1 MNLIKLEIHGI
12 SYSENLSGAFALV
25 LNESKG
31 QRKLP
36 VVIGGFE
43 AQAIALA
50 LQKNI
55 KTSRPL
61 THELFKGFA
70 DKFEIKL
77 KKVIIHKLVDGV
89 FFSNMVCEKDG
100 KTVTIDSRTS
110 DAIAMALRFN
120 APVFTYE
127 SVLNEVGFESDF
139 KYDKKIDINEVDPFN
154 NLEKDDDESL
164 KEINFSSEDVKLEN
178 ISLIKLKEMLDMS
191 LAKEDYE
198 FSAKI
203 RDEIKSRKN
212 KKK

>member
-1 MNLIKLEIHGI
+1 MDLIKLEIHGI

-31 QRKLP
+31 IRKLP

-100 KTVTIDSRTS
+100 DTVTIDSRTS

-120 APVFTYE
+120 APIFTYE
-127 SVLNEVGFESDF
+127 SILNEVGFESDF
-139 KYDKKIDINEVDPFN
+139 KYEKKIDFKEEDVFL
-154 NLEKDDDESL
+154 NLEKKDDESL
-164 KEINFSSEDVKLEN
+164 KEINLKSENIKLEN
-178 ISLIKLKEMLDMS
+178 LSLKKLNEMLDKS

-203 RDEIKSRKN
+203 RDEIKSRK
-212 KKK
+212 K

>member
-1 MNLIKLEIHGI
+1 MDLIKLEIHGI

-31 QRKLP
+31 HRKLP

-100 KTVTIDSRTS
+100 DTVTIDSRTS

-127 SVLNEVGFESDF
+127 SILNEVGFESDL
-139 KYDKKIDINEVDPFN
+139 KYDKKIDFEDSELL
-154 NLEKDDDESL
+154 NLKKIDDESIKEVNYSSKNIKL
-164 KEINFSSEDVKLEN
+164 KN
-178 ISLIKLKEMLDMS
+178 ISLKKLNEMLDNS
-191 LAKEDYE
+191 LAEEDYE
-198 FSAKI
+198 LSAKI
-203 RDEIKSRKN
+203 RDEIKSRQN
-212 KKK
+212 KKQ

>member
-1 MNLIKLEIHGI
+1 MDLIKLEIHGI

-55 KTSRPL
+55 KTSRHL

-127 SVLNEVGFESDF
+127 SILNEVGFESDF

-164 KEINFSSEDVKLEN
+164 KEINFNSEDVKLEN

-212 KKK
+212 K

>member
-1 MNLIKLEIHGI
+1 MDLIKLEIHGI

-31 QRKLP
+31 IRKLP

-100 KTVTIDSRTS
+100 DTVIIDSRTS

-120 APVFTYE
+120 APIFTYE
-127 SVLNEVGFESDF
+127 SILNEVGFESDF
-139 KYDKKIDINEVDPFN
+139 KYEKKIGAPHHDHMICIETGKIIEFVDSRIEDIQ
-154 NLEKDDDESL
+154 
-164 KEINFSSEDVKLEN
+164 
-178 ISLIKLKEMLDMS
+178 
-191 LAKEDYE
+191 
-198 FSAKI
+198 
-203 RDEIKSRKN
+203 DEIAEKYGYKIIKHVHQLFVKPI
-212 KKK
+212 KK

>member
-1 MNLIKLEIHGI
+1 MDLIKLEIHGI

-31 QRKLP
+31 LRKLP

-100 KTVTIDSRTS
+100 DTVIIDSRTS

-120 APVFTYE
+120 APIFTYE
-127 SVLNEVGFESDF
+127 SILNEVGFESDF
-139 KYDKKIDINEVDPFN
+139 KYEKKIDFNEEDVFL
-154 NLEKDDDESL
+154 NLEKKDDESL
-164 KEINFSSEDVKLEN
+164 KDISYKSENIKLEN
-178 ISLIKLKEMLDMS
+178 MSLKKLNEMLDKS

-203 RDEIKSRKN
+203 RDEIKSRK
-212 KKK
+212 K

>member
-1 MNLIKLEIHGI
+1 MDLIKLEIHGI

-164 KEINFSSEDVKLEN
+164 KEIKFSSEDVKLEN
-178 ISLIKLKEMLDMS
+178 ISIIKLKEMLDMS

-212 KKK
+212 K

>member
-127 SVLNEVGFESDF
+127 SILNEVGFESDF

-203 RDEIKSRKN
+203 RDEIKSRKS
-212 KKK
+212 K

>member
-1 MNLIKLEIHGI
+1 MDLIKLEIHGI

-77 KKVIIHKLVDGV
+77 KQVIIHKLVDGV

-100 KTVTIDSRTS
+100 DTVTIDSRTS

-120 APVFTYE
+120 APIFTYE
-127 SVLNEVGFESDF
+127 SILNEVGFESDF
-139 KYDKKIDINEVDPFN
+139 KYDKKIDITEADPFL
-154 NLEKDDDESL
+154 NLEKNDDESL
-164 KEINFSSEDVKLEN
+164 KEIYFNPDDVKLEN
-178 ISLIKLKEMLDMS
+178 ISLIKLKKMLDKS

-212 KKK
+212 KK

>member
-1 MNLIKLEIHGI
+1 MDLIKLEIHGI

-25 LNESKG
+25 LNEYKG
-31 QRKLP
+31 LRKLP

-100 KTVTIDSRTS
+100 DTVTIDSRTS

-120 APVFTYE
+120 APIFTYE
-127 SVLNEVGFESDF
+127 SILNEVGFESDF
-139 KYDKKIDINEVDPFN
+139 KYEKKIDFSEEEAFL
-154 NLEKDDDESL
+154 NLEKKDDESL
-164 KEINFSSEDVKLEN
+164 KEINLKLEN
-178 ISLIKLKEMLDMS
+178 IKLENLSLKKLNEMLDKS

-203 RDEIKSRKN
+203 RDEIKSRK
-212 KKK
+212 K

>member
-1 MNLIKLEIHGI
+1 MDLIKLEIHGI

-100 KTVTIDSRTS
+100 DTVIVDSRTS

-120 APVFTYE
+120 APVFTYD
-127 SVLNEVGFESDF
+127 SILNEVGFESDF
-139 KYDKKIDINEVDPFN
+139 KYDKKIDFAEADPFL
-154 NLEKDDDESL
+154 NLEKNEDESL
-164 KEINFSSEDVKLEN
+164 KEINFNSDNVKLEN
-178 ISLIKLKEMLDMS
+178 ISLVKLKQMLDKS
-191 LAKEDYE
+191 LTKEDYE

-203 RDEIKSRKN
+203 RDEIKSRK
-212 KKK
+212 KR

>member
-1 MNLIKLEIHGI
+1 MDLIKLEIHGI

-77 KKVIIHKLVDGV
+77 KQVIIHKLVDGV

-100 KTVTIDSRTS
+100 DTITIDSRTS

-120 APVFTYE
+120 APIFTYE
-127 SVLNEVGFESDF
+127 SILNEVGFESDF
-139 KYDKKIDINEVDPFN
+139 KYDKKIDITEKDPFL
-154 NLEKDDDESL
+154 NLEKNDDESL
-164 KEINFSSEDVKLEN
+164 KEINFNPDDVKLEN
-178 ISLIKLKEMLDMS
+178 VSLIKLKEMLDKS

-212 KKK
+212 KKE

>member
-127 SVLNEVGFESDF
+127 SILNEVGFESDF

>member
-1 MNLIKLEIHGI
+1 MDLIKLEIHGI

-31 QRKLP
+31 LRKLP

-100 KTVTIDSRTS
+100 DTVIIDSRTS

-120 APVFTYE
+120 APIFTYE
-127 SVLNEVGFESDF
+127 SILNEVGFESDF
-139 KYDKKIDINEVDPFN
+139 KYEKKIDFNEEDVFL
-154 NLEKDDDESL
+154 NLEKNDDKSL
-164 KEINFSSEDVKLEN
+164 KEINIKLEN
-178 ISLIKLKEMLDMS
+178 MSLKKLNEILDKS

-203 RDEIKSRKN
+203 RDEIKSRK
-212 KKK
+212 K

>member
-1 MNLIKLEIHGI
+1 
-12 SYSENLSGAFALV
+12 
-25 LNESKG
+25 
-31 QRKLP
+31 
-36 VVIGGFE
+36 
-43 AQAIALA
+43 
-50 LQKNI
+50 
-55 KTSRPL
+55 
-61 THELFKGFA
+61 
-70 DKFEIKL
+70 
-77 KKVIIHKLVDGV
+77 
-89 FFSNMVCEKDG
+89 MVCEKDG

-127 SVLNEVGFESDF
+127 SILNEVGFESDF
-139 KYDKKIDINEVDPFN
+139 KYDKKIDINDADPFRS
-154 NLEKDDDESL
+154 LEKDDDESL
-164 KEINFSSEDVKLEN
+164 KEINFNSEDVKLEN

>member
-1 MNLIKLEIHGI
+1 MDLIKLEIHGI

-31 QRKLP
+31 LRKLP

-100 KTVTIDSRTS
+100 DTVTIDSRTS

-120 APVFTYE
+120 APIFTYE
-127 SVLNEVGFESDF
+127 SILNEVGFESDF
-139 KYDKKIDINEVDPFN
+139 KYEKKIDFSEEEAFL
-154 NLEKDDDESL
+154 NLEKKDDESL
-164 KEINFSSEDVKLEN
+164 KEINLKSENIKLEN
-178 ISLIKLKEMLDMS
+178 MSLKKLNEMLDKS

-198 FSAKI
+198 FSAKV
-203 RDEIKSRKN
+203 RDEIKSRK
-212 KKK
+212 K

>member
-1 MNLIKLEIHGI
+1 MDLIKLEIHGI

-31 QRKLP
+31 LRKLP

-100 KTVTIDSRTS
+100 DTVIIDSRTS

-120 APVFTYE
+120 APIFTYE
-127 SVLNEVGFESDF
+127 SILNEVGFESDF
-139 KYDKKIDINEVDPFN
+139 KYEKKIDFNEEDVFL
-154 NLEKDDDESL
+154 NLEKNYDESL
-164 KEINFSSEDVKLEN
+164 KEISYKSENIKLEN
-178 ISLIKLKEMLDMS
+178 MSLKKLNEMLDKS

-203 RDEIKSRKN
+203 RDEIKSRK
-212 KKK
+212 K

>member
-1 MNLIKLEIHGI
+1 MDLIKLEIHGI

-127 SVLNEVGFESDF
+127 SILNEVGFESDF
-139 KYDKKIDINEVDPFN
+139 NEVSIFYKN
-154 NLEKDDDESL
+154 MKNEKLPKMKKSL
-164 KEINFSSEDVKLEN
+164 LADKIVKRV
-178 ISLIKLKEMLDMS
+178 ISQL
-191 LAKEDYE
+191 
-198 FSAKI
+198 
-203 RDEIKSRKN
+203 N
-212 KKK
+212 

>member
-1 MNLIKLEIHGI
+1 MDLIKLEIHGI

-25 LNESKG
+25 LNEFKG

-100 KTVTIDSRTS
+100 DIVTIDSRTS

-120 APVFTYE
+120 APIFTYD
-127 SVLNEVGFESDF
+127 SILNEVGFESDF
-139 KYDKKIDINEVDPFN
+139 KYDKKIDITEEEPFL
-154 NLEKDDDESL
+154 NLNKGDSESS
-164 KEINFSSEDVKLEN
+164 KEITYNSDNIKLQN
-178 ISLIKLKEMLDMS
+178 MSLIKLNEMLDKS

-203 RDEIKSRKN
+203 RDEIKSRK
-212 KKK
+212 K

>member
-1 MNLIKLEIHGI
+1 MDLIKLEIHGI

-31 QRKLP
+31 LRKLP

-100 KTVTIDSRTS
+100 DTVTIDSRTS

-120 APVFTYE
+120 APIFTYE
-127 SVLNEVGFESDF
+127 SILNEVGFESDF
-139 KYDKKIDINEVDPFN
+139 KYEKKIDFNEEDAFL
-154 NLEKDDDESL
+154 NLEKNDDESL
-164 KEINFSSEDVKLEN
+164 KEISYKSENIKLEN
-178 ISLIKLKEMLDMS
+178 MSLKKLNEMLDKS

-203 RDEIKSRKN
+203 RDEIKSRK
-212 KKK
+212 K

>member
-1 MNLIKLEIHGI
+1 MDLIKLEIHGI

-31 QRKLP
+31 LRKLP

-100 KTVTIDSRTS
+100 DTVIIDSRTS

-120 APVFTYE
+120 APIFTYE
-127 SVLNEVGFESDF
+127 SILNEVGFESDF
-139 KYDKKIDINEVDPFN
+139 KYEKKIDFNEEDVFL
-154 NLEKDDDESL
+154 NLEKNDDESL
-164 KEINFSSEDVKLEN
+164 KEISYKSENIKLEN
-178 ISLIKLKEMLDMS
+178 MSLKKLNEMLDKS

-198 FSAKI
+198 FSAKV
-203 RDEIKSRKN
+203 RDEIKSRK
-212 KKK
+212 K

>member
-31 QRKLP
+31 RRKLP

-120 APVFTYE
+120 ATVFTYE
-127 SVLNEVGFESDF
+127 SILNEVGFESDF
-139 KYDKKIDINEVDPFN
+139 KYDKKIDINEVDPFS
-154 NLEKDDDESL
+154 NLEKDEDESL

-212 KKK
+212 K

>member
-1 MNLIKLEIHGI
+1 MDLIKLEIHGI

-31 QRKLP
+31 IRKLP

-77 KKVIIHKLVDGV
+77 NKVIIHKLVDGV

-100 KTVTIDSRTS
+100 DTVTIDSRTS

-120 APVFTYE
+120 APIFTYE
-127 SVLNEVGFESDF
+127 SILNEVGFESDF
-139 KYDKKIDINEVDPFN
+139 KYEKKIDFSEEDAFL
-154 NLEKDDDESL
+154 NLEKNDDESL
-164 KEINFSSEDVKLEN
+164 KEINLKSENIKLEN
-178 ISLIKLKEMLDMS
+178 LSLKKLNEMLDKS

-203 RDEIKSRKN
+203 RDEIKSRK
-212 KKK
+212 K

>member
-1 MNLIKLEIHGI
+1 MDLIKLEIHGI

-31 QRKLP
+31 IRKLP

-100 KTVTIDSRTS
+100 DTVIIDSRTS

-120 APVFTYE
+120 APIFTYE
-127 SVLNEVGFESDF
+127 SILNEVGFESDF
-139 KYDKKIDINEVDPFN
+139 KYEKKIDFNEEDVFL
-154 NLEKDDDESL
+154 NLEKNDDESL
-164 KEINFSSEDVKLEN
+164 KEISYKSENIKLEN
-178 ISLIKLKEMLDMS
+178 MSLKKLNEMLDKS

-198 FSAKI
+198 FSVKI
-203 RDEIKSRKN
+203 RDEIKSRK
-212 KKK
+212 K

>member
-1 MNLIKLEIHGI
+1 MDLIKLEIHGI

-31 QRKLP
+31 LRKLP

-100 KTVTIDSRTS
+100 DTVTIDSRTS

-120 APVFTYE
+120 APIFTYE
-127 SVLNEVGFESDF
+127 SILNEVGFESDF
-139 KYDKKIDINEVDPFN
+139 KYEKKIDFSEEEAFL
-154 NLEKDDDESL
+154 NLEKKDDESL
-164 KEINFSSEDVKLEN
+164 KEINLKSENIKLEN
-178 ISLIKLKEMLDMS
+178 LSLKKLNEILNKS

-203 RDEIKSRKN
+203 RDEIKSRK
-212 KKK
+212 K

>member
-1 MNLIKLEIHGI
+1 MDLIKLEIHGI

-31 QRKLP
+31 LRKLP

-100 KTVTIDSRTS
+100 DTVIIDSRTS

-120 APVFTYE
+120 APIFTYE
-127 SVLNEVGFESDF
+127 SILNEVGFESDF
-139 KYDKKIDINEVDPFN
+139 KYEKKIDFKEEDVFL
-154 NLEKDDDESL
+154 NLEKNDDKSL
-164 KEINFSSEDVKLEN
+164 KEINIKLEN
-178 ISLIKLKEMLDMS
+178 MSLKKLNEILDKS

-203 RDEIKSRKN
+203 RDEIKSRK
-212 KKK
+212 K

>member
-1 MNLIKLEIHGI
+1 MDLIKLEIHGI

-31 QRKLP
+31 IRKLP

-100 KTVTIDSRTS
+100 DTVTIDSRTS

-120 APVFTYE
+120 APIFTYE
-127 SVLNEVGFESDF
+127 SILNEVGFESDF
-139 KYDKKIDINEVDPFN
+139 KYEKKIDFSEEEAFL
-154 NLEKDDDESL
+154 NLEKKDDESL
-164 KEINFSSEDVKLEN
+164 KEINLKSENIKLEN
-178 ISLIKLKEMLDMS
+178 LSLKKLNEMLDKS

-203 RDEIKSRKN
+203 RDEIKSRK
-212 KKK
+212 K

>member
-1 MNLIKLEIHGI
+1 MDLIKLEIHGI

-31 QRKLP
+31 LRKLP

-77 KKVIIHKLVDGV
+77 DKVIIHKLVDGV

-100 KTVTIDSRTS
+100 DTVIIDSRTS

-120 APVFTYE
+120 APIFTYE
-127 SVLNEVGFESDF
+127 SILNEVGFESDF
-139 KYDKKIDINEVDPFN
+139 KYEKKIDFNEQDVFL
-154 NLEKDDDESL
+154 NLEKNDDKSL
-164 KEINFSSEDVKLEN
+164 KEINIKLEN
-178 ISLIKLKEMLDMS
+178 MSLKKLNEILDKS

-203 RDEIKSRKN
+203 RDEIKSRK
-212 KKK
+212 K

>member
-1 MNLIKLEIHGI
+1 MDLIKLEIHGI

-25 LNESKG
+25 LNESRG

-100 KTVTIDSRTS
+100 KIVTIDSRTS

-127 SVLNEVGFESDF
+127 SILNEVGFESDF

-203 RDEIKSRKN
+203 RDEIKSRKS
-212 KKK
+212 K

>member
-1 MNLIKLEIHGI
+1 MDLIKLEIHGI

-100 KTVTIDSRTS
+100 ETVSIDSRTS

>member
-127 SVLNEVGFESDF
+127 SILNEVGFESDF

-178 ISLIKLKEMLDMS
+178 ISLIKLKKMLDIS

-212 KKK
+212 K

>member
-1 MNLIKLEIHGI
+1 MDLIKLEIHGI

-31 QRKLP
+31 LRKLP

-100 KTVTIDSRTS
+100 DTVTIDSRTS

-120 APVFTYE
+120 APIFTYE
-127 SVLNEVGFESDF
+127 SILNEVGFESDF
-139 KYDKKIDINEVDPFN
+139 KYEKKIDFNEEDVFL
-154 NLEKDDDESL
+154 NLEKNDDESL
-164 KEINFSSEDVKLEN
+164 KEINLKSENIKLEN
-178 ISLIKLKEMLDMS
+178 LSLKKLNEILNKS

-203 RDEIKSRKN
+203 RDEIKSRK
-212 KKK
+212 K

>member
-1 MNLIKLEIHGI
+1 MDLIKLEIHGI

-31 QRKLP
+31 LRKLP

-100 KTVTIDSRTS
+100 DTVIVDSRTS

-120 APVFTYE
+120 APVFTYD
-127 SVLNEVGFESDF
+127 SILNEVGFESDF
-139 KYDKKIDINEVDPFN
+139 KYDKKIDFTEADPFL
-154 NLEKDDDESL
+154 NLEKNEDESL
-164 KEINFSSEDVKLEN
+164 KEINFNSDNVKLEN
-178 ISLIKLKEMLDMS
+178 ISLVKLKQMLDKS
-191 LAKEDYE
+191 LTKEDYE

-203 RDEIKSRKN
+203 RDEIKSRK
-212 KKK
+212 KG

>member
-1 MNLIKLEIHGI
+1 MDLIKLEIHGI

-25 LNESKG
+25 LNEFKG

-100 KTVTIDSRTS
+100 DTVTIDSRTS

-120 APVFTYE
+120 APIFTYD
-127 SVLNEVGFESDF
+127 SILNEVGFESDF
-139 KYDKKIDINEVDPFN
+139 KYDKKIDITEEEPFL
-154 NLEKDDDESL
+154 NLNKGDSESS
-164 KEINFSSEDVKLEN
+164 KEITYNSDNIKLQN
-178 ISLIKLKEMLDMS
+178 MSLIKLNEMLDKS

-203 RDEIKSRKN
+203 RDEIKSREK
-212 KKK
+212 

>member
-1 MNLIKLEIHGI
+1 MDLIKLEIHGI

-70 DKFEIKL
+70 DKFKIKL

-127 SVLNEVGFESDF
+127 SILNEVGFESDF

-212 KKK
+212 K

>member
-1 MNLIKLEIHGI
+1 MDLIKLEIHGI

-31 QRKLP
+31 IRKLP

-61 THELFKGFA
+61 THELFKDFA

-100 KTVTIDSRTS
+100 DTVIIDSRTS

-120 APVFTYE
+120 APIFTYE
-127 SVLNEVGFESDF
+127 SILNEVGFESDF
-139 KYDKKIDINEVDPFN
+139 KYEKKIDFNEEDVFL
-154 NLEKDDDESL
+154 NLEKKDDESL
-164 KEINFSSEDVKLEN
+164 KEINLKSENIKLEN
-178 ISLIKLKEMLDMS
+178 MSLKKLNEMLDKS

-203 RDEIKSRKN
+203 RDEIKSRK
-212 KKK
+212 K

>member
-1 MNLIKLEIHGI
+1 MDLIKLEIHGI

-31 QRKLP
+31 LRKLP

-100 KTVTIDSRTS
+100 DTVTIDSRTS

-120 APVFTYE
+120 APIFTYE
-127 SVLNEVGFESDF
+127 SILNEVGFESDF
-139 KYDKKIDINEVDPFN
+139 KYEKKIDFSEEEAFL
-154 NLEKDDDESL
+154 NLEKKDDESL
-164 KEINFSSEDVKLEN
+164 KEINLKSENIKLEN
-178 ISLIKLKEMLDMS
+178 LSLKKLNEMLDKS

-203 RDEIKSRKN
+203 RDEIKNRK
-212 KKK
+212 K

>member
-1 MNLIKLEIHGI
+1 
-12 SYSENLSGAFALV
+12 
-25 LNESKG
+25 
-31 QRKLP
+31 
-36 VVIGGFE
+36 
-43 AQAIALA
+43 
-50 LQKNI
+50 
-55 KTSRPL
+55 
-61 THELFKGFA
+61 
-70 DKFEIKL
+70 
-77 KKVIIHKLVDGV
+77 
-89 FFSNMVCEKDG
+89 
-100 KTVTIDSRTS
+100 
-110 DAIAMALRFN
+110 MALRFN

-127 SVLNEVGFESDF
+127 SILNEVGFESDF

-212 KKK
+212 K

>member
-1 MNLIKLEIHGI
+1 MDLIKLEIHGI

-127 SVLNEVGFESDF
+127 SILNEVGFESDF

-212 KKK
+212 K

>member
-1 MNLIKLEIHGI
+1 MDLIKLEIHGI

-127 SVLNEVGFESDF
+127 SILNEVGFESDF

-203 RDEIKSRKN
+203 RDEIKSRKS
-212 KKK
+212 K